1 MGQSSSWE
9 CSHIDG
15 SSYQPL
21 LIHDSEKAILEKLVK
36 WKDNRVY
43 KSVEYNN
50 QKLIFLWWVYSSR
63 IVNGNK
69 KIKAWLE
76 AKGYIEGNNSMSD
89 FLRPALK
96 NVYVSYNTYHAMDD
110 AILWYKISFFTVIL
124 VTDTYLKV

>member
-21 LIHDSEKAILEKLVK
+21 LIQDSEKAILEKLVK

-43 KSVEYNN
+43 KNVEYNN
-50 QKLIFLWWVYSSR
+50 QKLILLQYVYSSR

-69 KIKAWLE
+69 KIKAQ
-76 AKGYIEGNNSMSD
+76 
-89 FLRPALK
+89 LK
-96 NVYVSYNTYHAMDD
+96 AIKAIKKETIVRVISYDLH
-110 AILWYKISFFTVIL
+110 
-124 VTDTYLKV
+124 

>member
-15 SSYQPL
+15 NSYQPL
-21 LIHDSEKAILEKLVK
+21 LIQDSEKPILEKLVT

-50 QKLIFLWWVYSSR
+50 QKLILLQYVYSSR

-69 KIKAWLE
+69 KIKAQLK
-76 AKGYIEGNNSMSD
+76 AKGYQEGNNSKSD
-89 FLRPALK
+89 FLGPALK
-96 NVYVSYNTYHAMDD
+96 TVMSHPQYNT
-110 AILWYKISFFTVIL
+110 
-124 VTDTYLKV
+124 

>member
-21 LIHDSEKAILEKLVK
+21 LIQDSEKAILEKLVK

-50 QKLIFLWWVYSSR
+50 QKLILPQYVYSSR

-69 KIKAWLE
+69 KIKAQLE
-76 AKGYIEGNNSMSD
+76 AKDY
-89 FLRPALK
+89 
-96 NVYVSYNTYHAMDD
+96 
-110 AILWYKISFFTVIL
+110 
-124 VTDTYLKV
+124 

>member
-21 LIHDSEKAILEKLVK
+21 LIQDSEKAILEKLVK

-50 QKLIFLWWVYSSR
+50 QKLILLQCVYFSR

-69 KIKAWLE
+69 KIKARVK
-76 AKGYIEGNNSMSD
+76 AKGYQEGNNSKSD
-89 FLRPALK
+89 FLGPALK
-96 NVYVSYNTYHAMDD
+96 NVYVSSS
-110 AILWYKISFFTVIL
+110 I
-124 VTDTYLKV
+124 

>member
-1 MGQSSSWE
+1 MEQSGSWE
-9 CSHIDG
+9 YSHRDG
-15 SSYQPL
+15 NSSQPL
-21 LIHDSEKAILEKLVK
+21 LVQDSEKPILEKLVT

-50 QKLIFLWWVYSSR
+50 QKLILLWWVYSSR

-89 FLRPALK
+89 FLGPALK
-96 NVYVSYNTYHAMDD
+96 NVYVSSL
-110 AILWYKISFFTVIL
+110 I
-124 VTDTYLKV
+124 

>member
-21 LIHDSEKAILEKLVK
+21 LIQDSEKAILEKLVK

-43 KSVEYNN
+43 KNVEYNN
-50 QKLIFLWWVYSSR
+50 QKLILLQYVYSSR

-69 KIKAWLE
+69 KIKAQLK
-76 AKGYIEGNNSMSD
+76 AKGYQEGNNSKSD
-89 FLRPALK
+89 FLQPALK
-96 NVYVSYNTYHAMDD
+96 NVYVSCS
-110 AILWYKISFFTVIL
+110 I
-124 VTDTYLKV
+124 

>member
-21 LIHDSEKAILEKLVK
+21 LIQDSEKAILEKLVK

-50 QKLIFLWWVYSSR
+50 QKLILLQYVYSSR

-69 KIKAWLE
+69 KIKAQLE
-76 AKGYIEGNNSMSD
+76 AKDYQEGNNSKSD
-89 FLRPALK
+89 FLGPALK
-96 NVYVSYNTYHAMDD
+96 NVYVSSS
-110 AILWYKISFFTVIL
+110 I
-124 VTDTYLKV
+124 